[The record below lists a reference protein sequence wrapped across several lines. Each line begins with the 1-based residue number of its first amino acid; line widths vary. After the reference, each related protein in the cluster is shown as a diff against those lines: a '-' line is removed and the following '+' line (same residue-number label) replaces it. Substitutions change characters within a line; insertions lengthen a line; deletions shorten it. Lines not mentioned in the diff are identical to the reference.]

1 LQAERLERFL
11 ADADADARPP
21 LGLAEPRSVAQTK
34 ARMAAVLDELQ
45 KKLDG

>member
-11 ADADADARPP
+11 ADADARPP
-21 LGLAEPRSVAQTK
+21 LGLAEPRSVAQAE
-34 ARMAAVLDELQ
+34 ARMATVLDELQ